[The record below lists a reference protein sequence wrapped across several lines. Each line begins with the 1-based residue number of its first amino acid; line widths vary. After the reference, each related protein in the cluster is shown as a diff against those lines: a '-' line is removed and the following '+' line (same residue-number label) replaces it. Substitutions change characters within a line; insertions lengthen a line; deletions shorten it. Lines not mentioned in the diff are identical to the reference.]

1 MIDIKS
7 HKENDYTVIEVTGEV
22 DASSSIN
29 LDTAINEAIASGE
42 NTLLIDCNRLNYIS
56 SAGLGVFMS
65 HIQDLENNKLKMV
78 IFGLNEKVVN
88 VFQIL
93 GLDELL
99 KIVDRKEQAIE
110 LLQ

>member
-7 HKENDYTVIEVTGEV
+7 TKEDDHIVIEVTGEV

-29 LDTAINEAIASGE
+29 LDTAINKAIKDGE
-42 NTLLIDCNRLNYIS
+42 TKLLIDCHRLNYIS

-65 HIQDLENNKLKMV
+65 HIQDLENNRLKMV
-78 IFGLNEKVVN
+78 IYGLNEKVIN

-99 KIVDRKEQAIE
+99 KIVDDKEQALE
-110 LLQ
+110 LL

>member
-7 HKENDYTVIEVTGEV
+7 TKEEDYIVIEVTGEV

-29 LDTAINEAIASGE
+29 LDSAINKAIESGE
-42 NTLLIDCNRLNYIS
+42 NKLLIDYHR
-56 SAGLGVFMS
+56 LGVFMS
-65 HIQDLENNKLKMV
+65 HIQDLENEKIKMV
-78 IFGLNEKVVN
+78 IYGLNEKVVN

-99 KIVDRKEQAIE
+99 KIVDEKAQALE
-110 LLQ
+110 LI